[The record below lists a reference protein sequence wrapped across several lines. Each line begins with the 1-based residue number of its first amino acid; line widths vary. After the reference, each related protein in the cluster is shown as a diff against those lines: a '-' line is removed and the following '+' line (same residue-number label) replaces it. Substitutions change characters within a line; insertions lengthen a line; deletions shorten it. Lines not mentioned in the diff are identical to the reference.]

1 LQEFGE
7 GPLIKRLRR
16 SQIFIACAGNLPM
29 VVPHG
34 LRTRATSLEVIERV
48 LRGEIGEL
56 RSIEIQCEKW
66 DLLNAGIHWL
76 DFCLRKLS

>member
-1 LQEFGE
+1 
-7 GPLIKRLRR
+7 
-16 SQIFIACAGNLPM
+16 M